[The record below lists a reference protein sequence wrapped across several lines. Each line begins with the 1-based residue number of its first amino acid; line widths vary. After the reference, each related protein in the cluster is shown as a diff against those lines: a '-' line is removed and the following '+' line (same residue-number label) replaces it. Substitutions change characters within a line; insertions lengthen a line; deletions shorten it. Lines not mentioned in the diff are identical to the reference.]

1 MHSINSWPQLLIAL
15 NLIKLQ
21 TIYRGRKREGE
32 KGADKER
39 EPERERE
46 RQTEIFRR
54 REKE

>member
-21 TIYRGRKREGE
+21 TIYRGRKREGG

-46 RQTEIFRR
+46 RQTDIFRR